1 MDDNLKSE
9 NSKNIGKSIIL
20 SLVICC
26 IGLMLAG
33 GTYAYFTMAFNATNS
48 NIVTD
53 TRCFNINYTDNTDQ
67 ITGTLW
73 PSAGPA
79 KGLSGSIV
87 YQANTSCGVSGRGT
101 FKLMVANGTSST
113 LTGVVEPHCENKYT
127 KETVRGFAQEDCGV
141 NDSTEWVTNGTAL
154 KYAIFDSTTRN
165 HIYAAGYIDSSFIG
179 TEKTIHSNFS
189 VTTTSKTYYIY
200 IWLDGNLS
208 GDDYANLPFSATSRL
223 DVIQVASN
231 PDPFTGDTYTEITN
245 NFYDYNSF
253 GDTYQRIQYLQSV
266 DTQYIDT
273 GIKPT
278 STTDIEV
285 TFKNDGTNIAYQR
298 LFGQSNSAGNTRFQ
312 MQMNNT
318 TATSWLVGVGGTN
331 ATVTV
336 DATSD
341 WKIVKMV
348 SGEGLYV
355 NDTLTSSF
363 NRTEANNYNIWL
375 FRGYDKYSSLKIAGA
390 RIWQDDE
397 LVRDLIPVSQ
407 INGGAGGMFDLVN
420 GGFYPNAG
428 SGSFTLGNVCQ
439 NQSLSLP
446 CGRV

>member
-113 LTGVVEPHCENKYT
+113 LTNVVAPHCENKYT
-127 KETVRGFAQEDCGV
+127 KETVRGFDEVDCSF

-179 TEKTIHSNFS
+179 AEKTIHSDFS

-200 IWLDGNLS
+200 IWLDGNVS
-208 GDDYANLPFSATSRL
+208 DDTYANLPFSATSRL

-245 NFYDYNSF
+245 NFYDYNEF
-253 GDTYQRIQYLQSV
+253 DDLYQRIEYVESSGS
-266 DTQYIDT
+266 QYIDT
-273 GIKPT
+273 GIIPNQNT
-278 STTDIEV
+278 GVYIDFMPLNTIPVS
-285 TFKNDGTNIAYQR
+285 
-298 LFGQSNSAGNTRFQ
+298 SNSLFYINSGGTSGNTRFLIGTYNQ
-312 MQMNNT
+312 HPGGDLVVGADNTNDPGLSQNTRTKIEIKNGKLTIDGGTEITLNSGTFTSSNSLYVFAAHASPVSRFSSMKLYSLHVYDGNNLVREYIPCKDGN
-318 TATSWLVGVGGTN
+318 LVGLYE
-331 ATVTV
+331 TVTKNFYV
-336 DATSD
+336 SAGSD
-341 WKIVKMV
+341 P
-348 SGEGLYV
+348 
-355 NDTLTSSF
+355 F
-363 NRTEANNYNIWL
+363 
-375 FRGYDKYSSLKIAGA
+375 IAG
-390 RIWQDDE
+390 
-397 LVRDLIPVSQ
+397 
-407 INGGAGGMFDLVN
+407 
-420 GGFYPNAG
+420 PNV
-428 SGSFTLGNVCQ
+428 T
-439 NQSLSLP
+439 
-446 CGRV
+446 R